1 MQETPKQYVSESE
14 LLMREWDYES
24 NSALGF
30 SPDALGINSSQ
41 IVRWI
46 CPKGHKYD
54 MRIADKAQGQGCPI
68 CLNRR
73 IFSGYNDLATTNPDL
88 LDQWDYQKN
97 DISPRQ
103 VSRGSGK
110 KVWWKCSKG
119 HSYQQAI
126 SKKTSRNFGCPVC
139 SGHLTVSGVNDFA
152 TCYPTLAKEWHPTK
166 NGSLKPSDIS
176 KKNGK
181 KIWWICNFGHEWQA
195 TPHDRVTSNTGC
207 PVCNKRRQTSFAEQA
222 IFFM

>member
-110 KVWWKCSKG
+110 KYGGNAVKDI
-119 HSYQQAI
+119 AI
-126 SKKTSRNFGCPVC
+126 SRQSVKK
-139 SGHLTVSGVNDFA
+139 HIEISGVPFVLDISQFRA
-152 TCYPTLAKEWHPTK
+152 LMISQLAIQHWLK
-166 NGSLKPSDIS
+166 NG
-176 KKNGK
+176 
-181 KIWWICNFGHEWQA
+181 
-195 TPHDRVTSNTGC
+195 TPQKMGV
-207 PVCNKRRQTSFAEQA
+207 
-222 IFFM
+222 